1 MSKSNRHARIAGAIG
16 ASLALLLVACSSDSK
31 GAATSTTAAPAAS
44 SDIPVASSDIPVGS
58 SDIPVG
64 SSDIPLSSSDIPVG
78 SSDIPVGSSD
88 IPLGSSDIPATDAL
102 TTLGKGEGE
111 LNIIAWAGYA
121 EDGSDDPSVDW
132 VTPFEKDTGCKVN
145 VKIGNT
151 SDEMVQLMQTG
162 EYDGVSASG
171 DATTRLIDGGEV
183 SPVNTDLIPN
193 YADVF
198 SQLKLQPWNSKDG
211 VPYGVPHGRGANLL
225 VYNTEAFP
233 TAPDSLAVMFDKTAA
248 GDAAGKLSVYD
259 SPIYI
264 ADAAI
269 YLMSTQPD
277 LKITNPYALDQKQFD
292 AAIALLKEQKALT
305 TQYWS
310 LYTDQQT
317 ALDSGTVL
325 AGTTWQV
332 IVGLAQT
339 DGAKIAAV
347 KTKEGATGWS
357 DTWMISSKAKHPNCM
372 YMWMNHIISPEANA
386 AVAQWFGEAPSN
398 SKSCALAAA
407 GFCDDYHAA
416 DDKYWNDVWY
426 WTTATA
432 KCLDG
437 RTDVK
442 CVPYSEWV
450 NAWTELRA

>member
-1 MSKSNRHARIAGAIG
+1 MRKQRIVGAIG
-16 ASLALLLVACSSDSK
+16 TSIALLLAACGSDSK
-31 GAATSTTAAPAAS
+31 SSSSTAATTTVAATTAASTAATTGASTAATTAGSTAAS
-44 SDIPVASSDIPVGS
+44 TGGSAVPASG
-58 SDIPVG
+58 
-64 SSDIPLSSSDIPVG
+64 
-78 SSDIPVGSSD
+78 
-88 IPLGSSDIPATDAL
+88 AL
-102 TTLGKGEGE
+102 QSLGKGEGE
-111 LNIIAWAGYA
+111 LDIIAWAGYA
-121 EDGSDDPSVDW
+121 EDGSDDPTVDW

-171 DATTRLIDGGEV
+171 DATTRLIDSGEV
-183 SPVNTDLIPN
+183 APVNTDLVPN
-193 YADVF
+193 YADVYPG
-198 SQLKLQPWNSKDG
+198 LKLQPWNSKDG
-211 VPYGVPHGRGANLL
+211 VAYGIPHGRGANLL

-233 TAPDSLAVMFDKTAA
+233 TPPDSLSVMFDKSAA
-248 GDAAGKLSVYD
+248 SGKLSVYD

-269 YLMSTQPD
+269 YLMSTRPD
-277 LKITNPYALDQKQFD
+277 LKITNPYALDQDQFN
-292 AAIALLKEQKALT
+292 AAIDLLKKQKAMT

-317 ALDSGTVL
+317 ALESGTVL

-332 IVGLAQT
+332 IVGLAQA
-339 DGAKIAAV
+339 DKAKIAAV

-398 SKSCALAAA
+398 AKACALAAA
-407 GFCDDYHAA
+407 GFCDDYHAS
-416 DDKYWNDVWY
+416 DDAYWKDVWY
-426 WTTATA
+426 WTTATE

-442 CVPYSEWV
+442 CVPYADWV
-450 NAWTELRA
+450 KAWTELRA